1 MWLLTKLC
9 RRSPTRVSLVAL
21 LALTLALAGCG
32 FELRGQNARAVTLG
46 QYPISVVSPAPNSE
60 FTSQLR
66 TALSRL
72 GATVVEPSQAAL
84 VVQVGIERFE
94 QRNLSLTARARAAEL
109 EIQASVEF
117 SLQLGEKWLV
127 EGETLTVVDQM
138 LNDPLNVVGKTE
150 ELRLLQAELRSTL
163 VDALTRRIDYRLE
176 ADNADK
182 T

>member
-1 MWLLTKLC
+1 MWLLTKLS
-9 RRSPTRVSLVAL
+9 RRAAIGTSLVAL
-21 LALTLALAGCG
+21 LALTACG
-32 FELRGQNARAVTLG
+32 FELRGQNARAETLG
-46 QYPISVVSPAPNSE
+46 QYPIAVVSAAPNSE

-72 GATVVEPSQAAL
+72 GANVVEPSEAEL
-84 VVQVGIERFE
+84 IVQVGVEGFE

-109 EIQASVEF
+109 EIRASVEF
-117 SLQLGEKWLV
+117 SLQLGEQWLI
-127 EGETLTVVDQM
+127 ERETLTVVDQM

-150 ELRLLQAELRSTL
+150 ELRLLQAELRTTL
-163 VDALTRRIDYRLE
+163 VEALTRRIDYRLA

>member
-1 MWLLTKLC
+1 MWSLTKLAQ
-9 RRSPTRVSLVAL
+9 RIAIAASLASM
-21 LALTLALAGCG
+21 LALTACG
-32 FELRGQNARAVTLG
+32 FELRGQNARAETLG
-46 QYPISVVSPAPNSE
+46 LYPVAVVSASPNSE

-66 TALSRL
+66 TGLRRL
-72 GATVVEPSQAAL
+72 GANIVEPSEATL
-84 VVQVGIERFE
+84 ILQVGIERFE

-109 EIQASVEF
+109 ELRASVEF
-117 SLQLGEKWLV
+117 SLQLGEQWLI

-150 ELRLLQAELRSTL
+150 ELRLLQGELRTTL
-163 VDALTRRIDYRLE
+163 VEALTRRIDYRLA

>member
-1 MWLLTKLC
+1 MWLLTKLS
-9 RRSPTRVSLVAL
+9 RRTAIAASLL
-21 LALTLALAGCG
+21 SLLALAGCG
-32 FELRGQNARAVTLG
+32 FELRGQNARAETLG
-46 QYPISVVSPAPNSE
+46 LYPIAVVSAAQNSE

-72 GATVVEPSQAAL
+72 GASVVEPSEATL
-84 VVQVGIERFE
+84 ILQVGVERFE

-109 EIQASVEF
+109 ELRASVDF
-117 SLQLGEKWLV
+117 SLQLGNQWLI

-150 ELRLLQAELRSTL
+150 ELRLLQGELRATL
-163 VDALTRRIDYRLE
+163 VEALTRRIDYRLA

-182 T
+182 A

>member
-1 MWLLTKLC
+1 MWLLTKLS
-9 RRSPTRVSLVAL
+9 RRTTIVASLISL
-21 LALTLALAGCG
+21 LALAGCG
-32 FELRGQNARAVTLG
+32 FELRGQNARAETLG
-46 QYPISVVSPAPNSE
+46 LYPIAVVSASPNSE

-72 GATVVEPSQAAL
+72 GASVVEPSEATL
-84 VVQVGIERFE
+84 ILQVGTERFE

-109 EIQASVEF
+109 ELRASVDF
-117 SLQLGEKWLV
+117 SLQLGDQWLI

-150 ELRLLQAELRSTL
+150 ELRLLQGELRMTL
-163 VDALTRRIDYRLE
+163 VESLTRRIDYRLA

-182 T
+182 A

>member
-1 MWLLTKLC
+1 MWLLTRL
-9 RRSPTRVSLVAL
+9 SLRTTIAASLLSL
-21 LALTLALAGCG
+21 LALTSCG
-32 FELRGQNARAVTLG
+32 FELRGQNARAETLG
-46 QYPISVVSPAPNSE
+46 LYPIAVLSAAPNSE

-72 GATVVEPSQAAL
+72 GASVVEPSEAIL
-84 VVQVGIERFE
+84 ILQVGTERFE

-109 EIQASVEF
+109 ELRASVNF
-117 SLQLGEKWLV
+117 SLQLGEQWLI
-127 EGETLTVVDQM
+127 ESETLTVVDQM

-150 ELRLLQAELRSTL
+150 ELRLLQGELRATL
-163 VDALTRRIDYRLE
+163 VEALTRRIDYRLA

>member
-1 MWLLTKLC
+1 MWLLTKLS
-9 RRSPTRVSLVAL
+9 RRAAIGTSLVAL
-21 LALTLALAGCG
+21 LALTACG
-32 FELRGQNARAVTLG
+32 FELRGQNARAETLG
-46 QYPISVVSPAPNSE
+46 QYPIAVVSAAPNGE

-72 GATVVEPSQAAL
+72 GANVVEPSGAEL
-84 VVQVGIERFE
+84 IVQVGVEGFE

-109 EIQASVEF
+109 EIRASVEF
-117 SLQLGEKWLV
+117 SLQLGEQWLI
-127 EGETLTVVDQM
+127 ERETLTVVDQM

-150 ELRLLQAELRSTL
+150 ELRLLQAELRTTL
-163 VDALTRRIDYRLE
+163 VEALTRRIDYRLA